1 MKRLILLIGCT
12 FILVQAKAQVQERTF
27 FVTASGGA
35 TVYKENKSSKAK
47 SLKLGGSINYQLNHS
62 WSLGL
67 TTEHTLTTAES
78 TQGSTVASGSGYS
91 HHYSSFESKLQSW
104 FVGPQMRYYY
114 PVHEKISLFGEA
126 QAGLY
131 RESSESKSASA
142 SSGYLGGN
150 FVSTNG
156 SIAKD
161 YSSFKA
167 KATSARAIFS
177 PGVVYYIKP
186 RFGIELKTNIM
197 HYYHGLDD
205 SRLPEGEELPKT
217 FNIDFSLE
225 SSRIGASFYF

>member
-35 TVYKENKSSKAK
+35 TIHKENKSSKAK

-67 TTEHTLTTAES
+67 TTEHTISTSES
-78 TQGSTVASGSGYS
+78 NQGAILSSGSGYS
-91 HHYSSFESKLQSW
+91 SYRSSSEAQFKSW
-104 FVGPQMRYYY
+104 FIGPQARYYY
-114 PVHEKISLFGEA
+114 PLHNKISLFGEA
-126 QAGLY
+126 QTGVY
-131 RESSESKSASA
+131 WESSESKSASA

-167 KATSARAIFS
+167 KAARAIVS
-177 PGVVYYIKP
+177 QGLCTLSNRVS
-186 RFGIELKTNIM
+186 ELN
-197 HYYHGLDD
+197 
-205 SRLPEGEELPKT
+205 
-217 FNIDFSLE
+217 
-225 SSRIGASFYF
+225 